1 MNKQFAFGMMLLTV
15 VIVSSGHAQI
25 QAIGAGGGIATPAG
39 NFSNFAGSGFGGVV
53 RTHYMKEGLEPL
65 IFTGAV
71 GYLQFGA
78 KEWTFLGQSTGLD
91 YNWSLV
97 PVMSGARYYLGQPN
111 AGVRLY
117 AGGEIGLHFY
127 SVTLSTDAGQSTS
140 GALGSSTKFALQP
153 MAGAAIGPLDI
164 YAMYSLT
171 DLNYFGLNAM
181 FVFPVGKKK

>member
-1 MNKQFAFGMMLLTV
+1 MNKQFAIAMMLATA

-25 QAIGAGGGIATPAG
+25 QAVGAGGGIAAPTG
-39 NFSNFAGSGFGGVV
+39 NFSNYAGSGFGGVV
-53 RTHYMKEGLEPL
+53 RTHYQKEGLEPL
-65 IFTGAV
+65 IFTGAI

-91 YNWSLV
+91 YKWSLV

-111 AGVRLY
+111 AGARMYV
-117 AGGEIGLHFY
+117 GGELGLHFY
-127 SVTLSTDAGQSTS
+127 SVSLSNDAGQSTS

-153 MAGAAIGPLDI
+153 MVGAVIGPLDV
-164 YAMYSLT
+164 YAVYSLT

-181 FVFPVGKKK
+181 LIFPVGKKK